1 MRGPSIRYLVA
12 SPAGDIPVDTHRLD
26 RPLEADPLKTP
37 YRIYFRAI
45 REFLTK
51 NNYGP
56 LLEAVTEGLGTDYDL
71 SALREILVRTEKHGA
86 LYHPASI
93 ECILGDRRVKF
104 GLHVAVTDTGKASLK
119 KEFTV
124 LKMLRA
130 RVDLPYIPK
139 PYYLDELHSMGFLLE
154 EWFEDFHEFH
164 LATAEDGR
172 QQIKLW
178 EYGKGYRFLPPE
190 LGFAI
195 YRQAAEILTLYY
207 DLNNFRVIYPW
218 HHAAGDFI
226 VKIEDSHSPFA
237 SPSPLVGE
245 GRGEGDLKDQIDV
258 RLTTVRGYEPF
269 MGFDQH
275 DMPPPALALYYFL
288 LHLSIQMR
296 LDKFDGVG
304 NVAWA
309 DDLSVDATVAGFLAG
324 LERRNDLNE
333 CCGSAGDFLT
343 LLKSFTAE
351 DLGNTVVPIAAQFK
365 QTKDYP
371 VIEQH
376 LKKHVARLYLI
387 LQNYPLKYHQTTYA
401 QSAK

>member
-12 SPAGDIPVDTHRLD
+12 SPAGDIPVDPHRLD
-26 RPLEADPLKTP
+26 SPLEADPLKTP

-56 LLEAVTEGLGTDYDL
+56 LLKAVTERLGTDFDL

-93 ECILGDRRVKF
+93 ECILGDMRVKF

-124 LKMLRA
+124 LKMLRSH
-130 RVDLPYIPK
+130 VDFPYIPK

-178 EYGKGYRFLPPE
+178 EYGKGDRFLPPE

-195 YRQAAEILTLYY
+195 YRKAAEILTLYY

-226 VKIEDSHSPFA
+226 AKISAH
-237 SPSPLVGE
+237 
-245 GRGEGDLKDQIDV
+245 DQIDV

-269 MGFDQH
+269 MGFDQN

-333 CCGSAGDFLT
+333 SCGSAGDFLT

-387 LQNYPLKYHQTTYA
+387 LQNYPLKYHQTTCA
-401 QSAK
+401 QSPK